1 MNTYIVHPSDNQLK
15 SIDLYLYD
23 NDQDQLNSLN
33 DISDLNES
41 RESDNLIYLI
51 PSSLVSSYKFVQ
63 NKDVSY
69 QINLANFVAEID
81 TFIVG
86 KVSDNEYFLHNE
98 NGYAVDKSILD
109 LIHDSLTFFNGS
121 ISIIPEHYI
130 NFSEINDVITQ
141 VGEKFIFSNTDG
153 TGFSTYKNSLEEY
166 LGIIQ
171 NDKPDFSP
179 DIFSEDSVLKD
190 KFSKSNFFH
199 DFTFT
204 SFISNDL
211 KSLPNLYKFRLS
223 YEVIKNKF
231 NFSFLQ
237 TSLIA
242 VSVLAI
248 FFIPNYLI
256 YKNNL
261 DASTYVESTYSIFKS
276 INQDI
281 KRVVRPRQQIDEII
295 GSIPPVASKTI
306 TMPNLNFIEKLG
318 TSYVKEVSIN
328 IKDSESKMVIQNMP
342 QLQYEVIKKMSP
354 RLDIT
359 IIDESV
365 TINNGLVNGALQL
378 NYKND

>member
-1 MNTYIVHPSDNQLK
+1 MNTYLVHPNDTQLK
-15 SIDLYLYD
+15 SMDLHLYD
-23 NDQDQLNSLN
+23 NEHNKLNSFNDLN
-33 DISDLNES
+33 DLIES
-41 RESDNLIYLI
+41 SESDNLIYLV

-63 NKDVSY
+63 NNELSY
-69 QINLANFVAEID
+69 QINLANFIAEID

-86 KVSDNEYFLHNE
+86 KVSDNEYFFHNE
-98 NGYAVDKSILD
+98 NGYVIDKSVF
-109 LIHDSLTFFNGS
+109 DSIYDSITSFNGS
-121 ISIIPEHYI
+121 IFIVPEHCI
-130 NFSEINDVITQ
+130 NFNEKNDVITQ
-141 VGEKFIFSNTDG
+141 LGEKFIFSYTDG
-153 TGFSTYKNSLEEY
+153 TGFSIYKNSLEDY
-166 LGIIQ
+166 LNILQ
-171 NDKPDFSP
+171 NQKPDFSP

-190 KFSKSNFFH
+190 KFSRSNFFH

-204 SFISNDL
+204 SFISHDL

-328 IKDSESKMVIQNMP
+328 IKDSESKMVVQNMP

-365 TINNGLVNGALQL
+365 TVNNGLVNGALQL
-378 NYKND
+378 NYQND